1 MMKKEKL
8 NTGEDWVPVEY
19 ITKRTAIVKGI
30 SLNIEIGLGDMVL
43 YDNNKRITQV
53 VKKETNTVYINFKQ
67 HVYQAQTFKKIKK
80 YFNDQGLE
88 VEELAH
94 ETAGI
99 AIPTSLLPE
108 DFEIIFYNCPVDCS
122 LIKVD
127 EYQDTDDNIGL
138 EDEDDDE

>member
-1 MMKKEKL
+1 MNKEKL
-8 NTGEDWVPVEY
+8 NTGEDWVPAEY

-30 SLNIEIGLGDMVL
+30 SLNPEIGLGDMVL
-43 YDNNKRITQV
+43 YDSNKRITQV

-67 HVYQAQTFKKIKK
+67 HVYQGQTFEKIEK
-80 YFNDQGLE
+80 YFNDHGLQ

-99 AIPTSLLPE
+99 AVPTSLLQE
-108 DFEIIFYNCPVDCS
+108 DFETIFYNCPVDCS

-127 EYQDTDDNIGL
+127 EYQDTDDDIGL
-138 EDEDDDE
+138 EDDDE